1 METSADPWRRPQK
14 GGHAMTITI
23 PESVPT
29 TRAEPAESA
38 PSGPIHLEAQAV
50 HPGVVSGS
58 GIASGI
64 SVRWG
69 AVSRRGAARSDNQDN
84 YLALPPVF
92 AVADGMGGHAAGDV
106 ASRCVVD
113 ALCALAERNVVTAAT
128 VGDCVAEARAAIA
141 RIHFDSGAP
150 PGSTLSGAVVTRDRD
165 GRPCWMVVN
174 IGDSRTYRWDGHRLA
189 QLTVDHT
196 VAQELVEYG
205 ALPASAARSA
215 PFGHLLT
222 RAVMADIEHQPD
234 IGLFPLAA
242 RDRILVCS
250 DGLTGQL
257 DEATIAHVLR
267 SATDPS
273 KAATELVDHVTDA
286 AGHDDAT
293 ALVVDACT
301 VRA

>member
-1 METSADPWRRPQK
+1 
-14 GGHAMTITI
+14 MTITI

-29 TRAEPAESA
+29 TRAEPGEST
-38 PSGPIHLEAQAV
+38 PSGPIHLEPQAD
-50 HPGVVSGS
+50 HPGGVGS

-69 AVSRRGAARSDNQDN
+69 AVSRRGAARADNQDN
-84 YLALPPVF
+84 YLAQPPVF

-128 VGDCVAEARAAIA
+128 VGDCLAEARAAIA
-141 RIHFDSGAP
+141 RIHLDSGAP
-150 PGSTLSGAVVTRDRD
+150 PGSTLSGAFVTRDRD

-174 IGDSRTYRWDGHRLA
+174 IGDSRTYRWDGRRLA

-196 VAQELVEYG
+196 VAQELVQYG
-205 ALPASAARSA
+205 ALPASATRST

-222 RAVMADIEHQPD
+222 RVVMADIEHQPD
-234 IGLFPLAA
+234 IGLFPMAA

-257 DEATIAHVLR
+257 DEQR
-267 SATDPS
+267 SPTSCARRLIRHRQRRNWS
-273 KAATELVDHVTDA
+273 
-286 AGHDDAT
+286 T
-293 ALVVDACT
+293 A
-301 VRA
+301 